1 MYFNTIPKIY
11 YDSEGTGNPKVVTN
25 LLRRVALRAKV
36 KVNLLLFDTYS
47 VREGETP
54 EIIAHKLYDDPEL
67 HWIVMLVNNVIDRY
81 HDWPM
86 AEAQF
91 NSYLNQKYVDA
102 DGNPD
107 TDAIHH
113 YEITQTSG
121 STTKKIEVVDTL
133 VVIDGVLKPTN
144 YPNATAITNYEY
156 EQRRQDELRE
166 IRLLDPR
173 YRDTFIEEYENLMNE
188 SSI

>member
-1 MYFNTIPKIY
+1 MYFNAIPKIY
-11 YDSEGTGNPKVVTN
+11 YDSANNKNPKVVTN
-25 LLRRVALRAKV
+25 LLRRVGLRAKV
-36 KVNLLLFDTYS
+36 KTNSLFFDTYK

-67 HWIVMLVNNVIDRY
+67 HWIVMLVNDVIDRY

-86 AEAQF
+86 AESQF
-91 NSYLNQKYVDA
+91 NSYLNQKYVDS
-102 DGNPD
+102 DGNSN
-107 TDAIHH
+107 TGGTHH

-121 STTKKIEVVDTL
+121 DTTKKIEL
-133 VVIDGVLKPTN
+133 VGSVNFIQTN
-144 YPNATAITNYEY
+144 YPNATIVTNYEY

-173 YRDTFIEEYENLMNE
+173 FKDTFIEEYENLMNE